1 MSNELKF
8 KISHKETDNNSS
20 TFVIKPLERGYG
32 ITVGNSLRRALLT
45 AVPGA
50 AITNVKIEGAL
61 HEFSTLDGIK
71 EDVADI
77 LMNLKAV
84 RFHLFES
91 VVEPIRLKIK
101 GKKTFT
107 AANIQAASND
117 FTILNP
123 ALYITDIAKDTT
135 LEIELRLGIG
145 KGYKSSEEN
154 KLNNSPVGIIP
165 IDSIFNPVTKV
176 TFNVSSLPGAKEDL
190 EMLSLDVT
198 TDGSITPI
206 DAVSY
211 CSSVLSEH
219 YNIINSI
226 SNPSVLEIDKPVSEE
241 ILQTR
246 KLLESSIDEMEL
258 SVRSHNCLEA
268 AGITLIGAL
277 VQKDESEMLAY
288 KNFGRKS
295 LNELI
300 EKLEGMGL
308 KFGMDITPYIDSEA
322 SESESD
328 ETQS

>member
-8 KISHKETDNNSS
+8 KISHKETDGNSS
-20 TFVIKPLERGYG
+20 KFVIKPLERGYG

-71 EDVADI
+71 EDVADV
-77 LMNLKAV
+77 LMNLKSV

-91 VVEPIRLKIK
+91 VVEPIRLKVK

-107 AANIQAASND
+107 AADIQAASND

-123 ALYITDIAKDTT
+123 DLYITDIAKDTT

-176 TFNVSSLPGAKEDL
+176 TFNVSSLPGVKEDL

-226 SNPSVLEIDKPVSEE
+226 SIPSVLEIDKPVSEE

-277 VQKDESEMLAY
+277 VQKEESEMLEY

-300 EKLEGMGL
+300 EKLETMGL
-308 KFGMDITPYIDSEA
+308 KFGMDISPYLDNEDNEA
-322 SESESD
+322 
-328 ETQS
+328 

>member
-20 TFVIKPLERGYG
+20 EFVIKPLERGYG

-71 EDVADI
+71 EDVADV
-77 LMNLKAV
+77 LMNLKSV

-107 AANIQAASND
+107 AADIQAASND

-123 ALYITDIAKDTT
+123 DLYITDIAKGTT

-219 YNIINSI
+219 YSIINSI

-277 VQKDESEMLAY
+277 VQKEESEMLEY

-300 EKLEGMGL
+300 EKLETMGL
-308 KFGMDITPYIDSEA
+308 KFGMDISPYLDNEDNEA
-322 SESESD
+322 
-328 ETQS
+328 

>member
-8 KISHKETDNNSS
+8 KISHKVTNDNSS
-20 TFVIKPLERGYG
+20 EFVIKPLERGYG

-45 AVPGA
+45 AVPGV
-50 AITNVKIEGAL
+50 AITNVKVEGAL
-61 HEFSTLDGIK
+61 HEFSSLEGIK
-71 EDVADI
+71 EDIADV

-107 AANIQAASND
+107 AADIQATSND

-123 ALYITDIAKDTT
+123 DLYITEVAKNTT

-165 IDSIFNPVTKV
+165 IDSIFNPVIKV

-190 EMLSLDVT
+190 EMLSLNVI

-219 YNIINSI
+219 YNIINAI

-241 ILQTR
+241 ILRTR

-258 SVRSHNCLEA
+258 SVRSHNCLEV

-277 VQKDESEMLAY
+277 VQKDESEMLEY

-300 EKLEGMGL
+300 EKLEQMGL
-308 KFGMDITPYIDSEA
+308 KFGMDINPYLEN
-322 SESESD
+322 EKN
-328 ETQS
+328 ET

>member
-8 KISHKETDNNSS
+8 KISHKVTNDNSS
-20 TFVIKPLERGYG
+20 EFVIKPLERGYG

-45 AVPGA
+45 AVPGS

-61 HEFSTLDGIK
+61 HEFSTLEGIK
-71 EDVADI
+71 EDTADI

-107 AANIQAASND
+107 AADIQATSND

-123 ALYITDIAKDTT
+123 DLYITEVAKNTT

-154 KLNNSPVGIIP
+154 KLNNSPVGMIP

-190 EMLSLDVT
+190 EMLSLNVI

-211 CSSVLSEH
+211 CSLVLSEH
-219 YNIINSI
+219 YNIIHAI

-241 ILQTR
+241 ILRTR

-258 SVRSHNCLEA
+258 SVRSHNCLEV

-277 VQKDESEMLAY
+277 VQKDESEMLEY

-300 EKLEGMGL
+300 EKLEQMGL
-308 KFGMDITPYIDSEA
+308 KFGMDISPYLEN
-322 SESESD
+322 ENN
-328 ETQS
+328 ET

>member
-20 TFVIKPLERGYG
+20 KFVIKPLERGYG

-71 EDVADI
+71 EDIADV
-77 LMNLKAV
+77 LMNLKSV

-91 VVEPIRLKIK
+91 VVEPIRLKVK

-107 AANIQAASND
+107 AADIQAASND

-123 ALYITDIAKDTT
+123 DLYITDIAKDTT

-176 TFNVSSLPGAKEDL
+176 TFNVSSLPGVKEDL

-277 VQKDESEMLAY
+277 VQKEESEMLEY

-300 EKLEGMGL
+300 EKLETMGL
-308 KFGMDITPYIDSEA
+308 KFGMDISPYLDNENSEN
-322 SESESD
+322 SE
-328 ETQS
+328 T

>member
-71 EDVADI
+71 EDVADV
-77 LMNLKAV
+77 LMNLKSV

-107 AANIQAASND
+107 AADIQAVSND

-123 ALYITDIAKDTT
+123 DLYITDVAKDTT

-176 TFNVSSLPGAKEDL
+176 TFNVSSLPGVKEDL

-219 YNIINSI
+219 YNIIKSI
-226 SNPSVLEIDKPVSEE
+226 SNPWVVEIDKPVSEE

-277 VQKDESEMLAY
+277 VQKEESEMLEY

-300 EKLEGMGL
+300 EKLETMGL
-308 KFGMDITPYIDSEA
+308 KFGMDISPYLDNENNEDSE
-322 SESESD
+322 
-328 ETQS
+328 T

>member
-8 KISHKETDNNSS
+8 KISHKVTNDNSS
-20 TFVIKPLERGYG
+20 EFVIKPLERGYG

-45 AVPGA
+45 AVPGS

-61 HEFSTLDGIK
+61 HEFSTLEGIK
-71 EDVADI
+71 EDTADI

-107 AANIQAASND
+107 AADIQATSND

-123 ALYITDIAKDTT
+123 DLYITEVAKNTT

-154 KLNNSPVGIIP
+154 KLNNSPVGMIP

-176 TFNVSSLPGAKEDL
+176 TFNVTSLPGAKEDL
-190 EMLSLDVT
+190 EMLSLNVI

-219 YNIINSI
+219 YNIIHAI

-241 ILQTR
+241 ILRTR

-258 SVRSHNCLEA
+258 SVRSHNCLEV

-277 VQKDESEMLAY
+277 VQKDESEMLEY

-300 EKLEGMGL
+300 EKLEQMGL
-308 KFGMDITPYIDSEA
+308 KFGMDISPYLEN
-322 SESESD
+322 ENN
-328 ETQS
+328 ET

>member
-8 KISHKETDNNSS
+8 KISHKETDDNSS
-20 TFVIKPLERGYG
+20 EFVIKPLERGYG

-71 EDVADI
+71 EDVADV
-77 LMNLKAV
+77 LMNLKSV

-91 VVEPIRLKIK
+91 VVEPIRLKVK

-107 AANIQAASND
+107 AADIQAASND

-123 ALYITDIAKDTT
+123 DLYITDIAKDTT

-277 VQKDESEMLAY
+277 VQKEESEMLEY

-300 EKLEGMGL
+300 EKLETMGL
-308 KFGMDITPYIDSEA
+308 KFGMDISPYLDNENSEN
-322 SESESD
+322 SE
-328 ETQS
+328 T

>member
-8 KISHKETDNNSS
+8 KISHKETDDNSS
-20 TFVIKPLERGYG
+20 EFVIKPLERGYG

-123 ALYITDIAKDTT
+123 DLYITDIAKDTT

-154 KLNNSPVGIIP
+154 TLNNSPVGIIP

-219 YNIINSI
+219 YNIIHSI

-277 VQKDESEMLAY
+277 VQKEESEMLEY

-300 EKLEGMGL
+300 EKLETMGL
-308 KFGMDITPYIDSEA
+308 KFGMDISPYLDNENNEA
-322 SESESD
+322 
-328 ETQS
+328 

>member
-8 KISHKETDNNSS
+8 KISHKETDDNSS
-20 TFVIKPLERGYG
+20 EFVIKPLERGYG

-123 ALYITDIAKDTT
+123 DLYITDIAKDTT

-211 CSSVLSEH
+211 CSSVLS
-219 YNIINSI
+219 
-226 SNPSVLEIDKPVSEE
+226 
-241 ILQTR
+241 
-246 KLLESSIDEMEL
+246 L
-258 SVRSHNCLEA
+258 S
-268 AGITLIGAL
+268 LIH
-277 VQKDESEMLAY
+277 
-288 KNFGRKS
+288 
-295 LNELI
+295 I
-300 EKLEGMGL
+300 
-308 KFGMDITPYIDSEA
+308 
-322 SESESD
+322 
-328 ETQS
+328 

>member
-8 KISHKETDNNSS
+8 KISHKETDDNSS
-20 TFVIKPLERGYG
+20 EFVIKPLERGYG

-123 ALYITDIAKDTT
+123 DLYITDIAKDTT

-154 KLNNSPVGIIP
+154 ILNNSPVGIIP

-219 YNIINSI
+219 YNIIHSI

-277 VQKDESEMLAY
+277 VQKEESEMLEY

-300 EKLEGMGL
+300 EKLETMGL
-308 KFGMDITPYIDSEA
+308 KFGMDISPYLDNENNEA
-322 SESESD
+322 
-328 ETQS
+328 

>member
-8 KISHKETDNNSS
+8 KISHKVTNDNSS
-20 TFVIKPLERGYG
+20 EFVIKPLERGYG

-61 HEFSTLDGIK
+61 HEFSSLEGIK
-71 EDVADI
+71 EDIADV

-107 AANIQAASND
+107 AADIQATSND

-123 ALYITDIAKDTT
+123 DLYITEVAKNTT

-165 IDSIFNPVTKV
+165 IDSIFNPVIKV

-190 EMLSLDVT
+190 EMLSLNVI

-219 YNIINSI
+219 YNIINAI

-241 ILQTR
+241 ILRTR

-258 SVRSHNCLEA
+258 SVRSHNCLEV

-277 VQKDESEMLAY
+277 VQKDESEMLEY

-300 EKLEGMGL
+300 EKLEQMGL
-308 KFGMDITPYIDSEA
+308 KFGMDINPYLEN
-322 SESESD
+322 EKN
-328 ETQS
+328 ET

>member
-8 KISHKETDNNSS
+8 KISHKVTNDNSS
-20 TFVIKPLERGYG
+20 EFVIKPLERGYG

-61 HEFSTLDGIK
+61 HEFSSLEGIK

-107 AANIQAASND
+107 AADIQATSND

-123 ALYITDIAKDTT
+123 DLYITEVAKNTT

-165 IDSIFNPVTKV
+165 IDSIFNPVIKV

-190 EMLSLDVT
+190 EMLSLNVI

-219 YNIINSI
+219 YNIINAI

-241 ILQTR
+241 ILRTR

-258 SVRSHNCLEA
+258 SVRSHNCLEV

-277 VQKDESEMLAY
+277 VQKDESEMLEY

-300 EKLEGMGL
+300 EKLEQMGL
-308 KFGMDITPYIDSEA
+308 KFGMDINPYLEN
-322 SESESD
+322 EKN
-328 ETQS
+328 ET

>member
-8 KISHKETDNNSS
+8 KISHKVTDDNSS
-20 TFVIKPLERGYG
+20 EFVIKPLERGYG

-107 AANIQAASND
+107 AADIQAASND

-123 ALYITDIAKDTT
+123 DLYITEVAKNTT

-190 EMLSLDVT
+190 EMLSLNVI

-219 YNIINSI
+219 YNIIHSI

-258 SVRSHNCLEA
+258 SVRSHNCLEV

-277 VQKDESEMLAY
+277 VQKDESEMLEY

-300 EKLEGMGL
+300 EKLEQMGL
-308 KFGMDITPYIDSEA
+308 KFGMDISPYLEN
-322 SESESD
+322 ENN
-328 ETQS
+328 ET

>member
-8 KISHKETDNNSS
+8 KISHKIIDDNSS
-20 TFVIKPLERGYG
+20 EFVIKPLERGYG

-123 ALYITDIAKDTT
+123 DLYITEVAKDTT

-190 EMLSLDVT
+190 EMLSLNVI

-219 YNIINSI
+219 YNIIHSI

-258 SVRSHNCLEA
+258 SVRSHNCLEV

-277 VQKDESEMLAY
+277 VQKDESEMLEY

-300 EKLEGMGL
+300 EKLEQMGL
-308 KFGMDITPYIDSEA
+308 KFGMDISPYLEN
-322 SESESD
+322 ENN
-328 ETQS
+328 ET

>member
-8 KISHKETDNNSS
+8 KISHKIIDDNSS
-20 TFVIKPLERGYG
+20 EFVIKPLERGYG

-123 ALYITDIAKDTT
+123 DLYITEVAKDTT

-154 KLNNSPVGIIP
+154 KLNNSPVGMIP

-190 EMLSLDVT
+190 EMLSLDVI

-258 SVRSHNCLEA
+258 SVRSHNCLEV

-277 VQKDESEMLAY
+277 VQKDESEMLEY

-300 EKLEGMGL
+300 EKLEQMGL
-308 KFGMDITPYIDSEA
+308 KFGMDISPYLEN
-322 SESESD
+322 ENN
-328 ETQS
+328 ET

>member
-8 KISHKETDNNSS
+8 KISHKIIDDNSS
-20 TFVIKPLERGYG
+20 EFVIKPLERGYG

-123 ALYITDIAKDTT
+123 DLYITEVAKNTT

-190 EMLSLDVT
+190 EMLSLNVI

-258 SVRSHNCLEA
+258 SVRSHNCLEV

-277 VQKDESEMLAY
+277 VQKDESEMLEY

-300 EKLEGMGL
+300 EKLEQMGL
-308 KFGMDITPYIDSEA
+308 KFGMDISPYLEN
-322 SESESD
+322 ENN
-328 ETQS
+328 ET

>member
-8 KISHKETDNNSS
+8 KISHKETDGNSS
-20 TFVIKPLERGYG
+20 EFVIKPLERGYG

-123 ALYITDIAKDTT
+123 DLYITDIAKDTT

-154 KLNNSPVGIIP
+154 TLNNSPVGIIP

-277 VQKDESEMLAY
+277 VQKEESEMLEY

-300 EKLEGMGL
+300 EKLETMGL
-308 KFGMDITPYIDSEA
+308 KFGMDISPYLDNENNENSE
-322 SESESD
+322 
-328 ETQS
+328 T

>member
-20 TFVIKPLERGYG
+20 KFVIKPLERGYG

-71 EDVADI
+71 EDVADV
-77 LMNLKAV
+77 LMNLKSV

-91 VVEPIRLKIK
+91 VVEPIRLKVK

-107 AANIQAASND
+107 AADIQAASND

-123 ALYITDIAKDTT
+123 DLYITDIAKDTT

-176 TFNVSSLPGAKEDL
+176 TFNVSSLPGVKEDL

-219 YNIINSI
+219 YNIIT
-226 SNPSVLEIDKPVSEE
+226 VSYTHLTLPT
-241 ILQTR
+241 IL
-246 KLLESSIDEMEL
+246 
-258 SVRSHNCLEA
+258 
-268 AGITLIGAL
+268 L
-277 VQKDESEMLAY
+277 V
-288 KNFGRKS
+288 
-295 LNELI
+295 
-300 EKLEGMGL
+300 
-308 KFGMDITPYIDSEA
+308 
-322 SESESD
+322 
-328 ETQS
+328 

>member
-1 MSNELKF
+1 MSNNLKF
-8 KISHKETDNNSS
+8 KISHKETGDNSS
-20 TFVIKPLERGYG
+20 EFIIKPLERGYG
-32 ITVGNSLRRALLT
+32 VTIGNSLRRALLT

-61 HEFSTLDGIK
+61 HEFSTIDGVK

-77 LMNLKAV
+77 LMNLKEV

-91 VVEPIRLKIK
+91 SVEPVRLKIK
-101 GKKTFT
+101 GKTFT
-107 AANIQAASND
+107 AADIQAASDN

-123 ALYITDIAKDTT
+123 DLYITDIEKNTT
-135 LEIELRLGIG
+135 LELELRLGIG

-176 TFNVSSLPGAKEDL
+176 SFDISPLPGAKEDL
-190 EMLSLDVT
+190 EMLSLHVA

-219 YNIINSI
+219 YTIINSI

-241 ILQTR
+241 ILQIR

-268 AGITLIGAL
+268 AGITLIGSL

-308 KFGMDITPYIDSEA
+308 KFGMDITPYIDTEA
-322 SESESD
+322 AESEGD

>member
-1 MSNELKF
+1 MSNKLKF
-8 KISHKETDNNSS
+8 KISHKVTNDNSS
-20 TFVIKPLERGYG
+20 EFVIKPLERGYG

-61 HEFSTLDGIK
+61 HEFSSLEGIK

-107 AANIQAASND
+107 AADIQATSND

-123 ALYITDIAKDTT
+123 DLYITEVAKNTT

-165 IDSIFNPVTKV
+165 IDSIFNPVIKV

-190 EMLSLDVT
+190 EMLSLNVI

-219 YNIINSI
+219 YNIINAI

-241 ILQTR
+241 ILRTR

-258 SVRSHNCLEA
+258 SVRSHNCLEV

-277 VQKDESEMLAY
+277 VQKDESEMLEY

-300 EKLEGMGL
+300 EKLEQMGL
-308 KFGMDITPYIDSEA
+308 KFGMDINPYLEN
-322 SESESD
+322 EKN
-328 ETQS
+328 ET

>member
-8 KISHKETDNNSS
+8 KISHKETDDNSS
-20 TFVIKPLERGYG
+20 EFVIKPLERGYG

-71 EDVADI
+71 EDVADV
-77 LMNLKAV
+77 LMNLKSV

-91 VVEPIRLKIK
+91 VVEPIRLKVK

-107 AANIQAASND
+107 AADIQAASND

-123 ALYITDIAKDTT
+123 DLYITDIAKDTT

-176 TFNVSSLPGAKEDL
+176 TFNVSSLPGVKEDL

-226 SNPSVLEIDKPVSEE
+226 SIPSVLEIDKPVSEE

-277 VQKDESEMLAY
+277 VQKEESEMLEY

-300 EKLEGMGL
+300 EKLETMGL
-308 KFGMDITPYIDSEA
+308 KFGMDISPYLDNENSEN
-322 SESESD
+322 SE
-328 ETQS
+328 T